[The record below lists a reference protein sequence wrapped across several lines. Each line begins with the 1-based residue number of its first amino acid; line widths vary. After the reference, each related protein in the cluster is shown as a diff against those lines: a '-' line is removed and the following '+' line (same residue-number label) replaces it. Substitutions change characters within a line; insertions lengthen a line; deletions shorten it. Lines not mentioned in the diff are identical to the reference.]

1 MSKEPIYY
9 GVDMAATGRHISELR
24 KARGLTVKEIQE
36 YMGFEMPQAIYRWE
50 RGETIP
56 KIEHL
61 KVLSQ
66 VLGVSIDE
74 LLIWSHPPPA
84 ARNKL
89 VNRKCNDSLDR
100 PFYNVGIFYI
110 YRRCTE

>member
-1 MSKEPIYY
+1 MTYVSKESLYI
-9 GVDMAATGRHISELR
+9 GVDMLATGRNISALR
-24 KARGLTVKEIQE
+24 KARGLTVKDIQE

-74 LLIWSHPPPA
+74 ILIWSHPPPA
-84 ARNKL
+84 ARSKH

-100 PFYNVGIFYI
+100 PFYN
-110 YRRCTE
+110 